1 MRILFY
7 ICFLTWPVILVAQ
20 PDIADKVKTCLENKA
35 YDKARQL
42 INQHLDKKNTDDDLR
57 STLLY
62 YKGRL
67 YTEEYFEYTNNEQVR
82 DKEYKEQAYLLMEG
96 IAAFQNVVKRQDN
109 TYTEPALRQLG
120 GLHRYLKEIA
130 FSYLHKNDNERF
142 YFNLNWARN
151 CDRFVQQYVAG
162 SANYQ
167 MDTMLIYLLA
177 YGAELTDRNF
187 EAKACY
193 ETLLLE
199 GYTEERLI
207 EDHYS
212 MLAALDEMGKA
223 IKILDQGLLKYPQS
237 VSLLKYKLHW
247 LMTNG
252 LYEDTIRFIDEK
264 VADLPTPEAARFYF
278 VKGLAWSTRYEEALQ
293 LKLSD
298 ADFYFK
304 ETEKAYQQAVQLSPT
319 TFDFVYNLAALYYN
333 KVVLLQPDSLPS
345 ANDLSKDYALLI
357 ERATETLENTLDLNA
372 ADLKVIDALKD
383 IYTRTQQTDKLKLLK
398 KPQG

>member
-1 MRILFY
+1 LY
-7 ICFLTWPVILVAQ
+7 ICFFTWPALLIAQ
-20 PDIADKVKTCLENKA
+20 SDIEDKVKTCLENKA
-35 YDKARQL
+35 YAKAHQL
-42 INQHLDKKNTDDDLR
+42 INQHLNKKSTDDDLR

-67 YTEEYFEYTNNEQVR
+67 CTEEYFEYANNEQTT
-82 DKEYKEQAYLLMEG
+82 DKEYKERSYLLMEG
-96 IAAFQNVVKRQDN
+96 IAAFQNVVKRQYN
-109 TYTEPALRQLG
+109 TCTDPALRQLG

-151 CDRFVQQYVAG
+151 CDRFVQQYVSG

-212 MLAALDEMGKA
+212 MLAALNEMEKA
-223 IKILDQGLLKYPQS
+223 ISILDQGLLKYPQS
-237 VSLLKYKLHW
+237 VSMLKYKLHW
-247 LMTNG
+247 LMMNE
-252 LYEDTIRFIDEK
+252 LYEETIHFVDEK

-278 VKGLAWSTRYEEALQ
+278 VKGLAWSTRYEEALR

-304 ETEKAYQQAVQLSPT
+304 ETEKAYEQAVQLSPT

-333 KVVLLQPDSLPS
+333 KVVLLQSDSLAS
-345 ANDLSKDYALLI
+345 TTDTTRDYALLI

-372 ADLKVIDALKD
+372 ADHKVIDALKD
-383 IYTRTQQTDKLKLLK
+383 IYTRTQQTDKLNLLK